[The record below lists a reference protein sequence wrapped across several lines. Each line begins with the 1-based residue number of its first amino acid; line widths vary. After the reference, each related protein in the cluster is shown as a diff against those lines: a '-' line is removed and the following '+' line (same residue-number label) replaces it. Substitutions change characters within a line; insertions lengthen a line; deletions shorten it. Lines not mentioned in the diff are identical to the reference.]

1 MVRAAPGRFVPS
13 RLIYGLARLLGDAPR
28 AEEALRSYHWG
39 GQPLPLYPEAGLAGA
54 PSPVVAYSRFCR
66 RVKEIA
72 DEHYRLSAIGKTKA
86 PHQSLREPVLAE
98 ARKFWPEI
106 TSEEALRKELSAR
119 FDTVISFERWG
130 LEFGRRVLDE
140 ERVFEQY
147 GRTARVRFVVVD
159 SMVSNGYVSWLSDGR
174 SIVGGWAGPP
184 MTQVR
189 REDALR
195 GWMALSDPEHKQ
207 EFERLIA
214 RASAEDDA
222 AARKNPYGYLEGL
235 MLRMVR
241 RSLQDLL
248 AALQAKGLAGAQ
260 LRLAFLAE
268 SQRQLVSCVQA
279 HEARRL
285 IDGSSTQGA
294 QREMNAALS
303 QVLFG
308 PSPAVCLSGIL
319 GPNIGARD
327 NGSGEGNGRIMQG
340 IVAWLEAHTD
350 EVKGL
355 DRTRPL
361 LPQFD
366 LLRDQQIRA
375 AFRSMDPLA
384 QPSSPAV
391 HE

>member
-1 MVRAAPGRFVPS
+1 M
-13 RLIYGLARLLGDAPR
+13 YGLACLLGDAPR

-119 FDTVISFERWG
+119 FDAVISFERWG

-174 SIVGGWAGPP
+174 SIIGGWAGPP

-195 GWMALSDPEHKQ
+195 GSWSAVLSRISWRPSKPRAL
-207 EFERLIA
+207 
-214 RASAEDDA
+214 RAPSSAW
-222 AARKNPYGYLEGL
+222 
-235 MLRMVR
+235 
-241 RSLQDLL
+241 RSW
-248 AALQAKGLAGAQ
+248 
-260 LRLAFLAE
+260 
-268 SQRQLVSCVQA
+268 
-279 HEARRL
+279 
-285 IDGSSTQGA
+285 
-294 QREMNAALS
+294 
-303 QVLFG
+303 
-308 PSPAVCLSGIL
+308 PSPSANWC
-319 GPNIGARD
+319 PAFR
-327 NGSGEGNGRIMQG
+327 
-340 IVAWLEAHTD
+340 
-350 EVKGL
+350 
-355 DRTRPL
+355 RTRPGASST
-361 LPQFD
+361 
-366 LLRDQQIRA
+366 A
-375 AFRSMDPLA
+375 AAPRVRNA
-384 QPSSPAV
+384 R
-391 HE
+391 